1 MQNETSNEWED
12 AIVLLLNSTFIGN
25 VKVENDLVV
34 TIGTDLDCA
43 KIIIYRYRHPTV
55 QIRRNH

>member
-43 KIIIYRYRHPTV
+43 KIIIL
-55 QIRRNH
+55 

>member
-34 TIGTDLDCA
+34 TIGTDLDCV
-43 KIIIYRYRHPTV
+43 KIFYRYRHPTV
-55 QIRRNH
+55 QIRTNH